1 MSKQPE
7 TPKSPSQPPLLN
19 RKHQTRAQREAEV
32 RQRVVIGTAV
42 VAVLAVIILIVGA
55 AYSVFFEP
63 QQTMATIDGQTI
75 TREQLFRRINY
86 ERFRVYKLEQSVR
99 AQSTELLADPN
110 SAQFFAQYVTQ
121 QQQQI
126 LSQYEN
132 LDFTVLETMIEE
144 RLLEKAATDR
154 GITVTDEEVNTEIRR
169 QMAQL
174 QPDAA
179 IIQEDLDAT
188 ATGIANVTATA
199 AAFTP
204 TPEVTATATITDT
217 AIVTATA
224 VTTDSA
230 ATPAATATAAGP
242 TVTPF
247 PTPTFAPTSTPNVFT
262 DDKYQ
267 PVYSAFISEMQSRTG
282 FTEADFRTVVRAQLF
297 REKLRTEIRDAV
309 DVTDVVTTEEQVHVA
324 HILVAT
330 QEEAAAALAR
340 LQAGEDF
347 AAVAAEIST
356 DTSNNTAGGDLGWF
370 GAGTMVAEFETAA
383 FALTE
388 VGQLSEPVQTQF
400 GWHIIKLLEGPEQRP
415 VADSDI
421 EQAQETEREEAWT
434 TYLQELKSAS
444 AIDRLWDGD
453 IPADPGFRR
462 DMVRPYPTPVPAPTQ
477 PPAPATVAVP
487 LPTEGTDTTTEA
499 TPTVA
504 P

>member
-1 MSKQPE
+1 MAKQPE

-19 RKHQTRAQREAEV
+19 RKHQTRAQREADV

-42 VAVLAVIILIVGA
+42 VAVLAVIVLIIGA
-55 AYSVFFEP
+55 AYSIFFEP
-63 QQTMATIDGQTI
+63 QTTMASINGEII

-99 AQSTELLADPN
+99 AQSEELLADPN
-110 SAQFFAQYVTQ
+110 SAQFFAQYVVQ

-126 LSQYEN
+126 FSQYEN
-132 LDFTVLETMIEE
+132 LDFTVLETMVEE
-144 RLLEKAATDR
+144 RLLQKAAIDR

-174 QPDAA
+174 QTDAA

-188 ATGIANVTATA
+188 ATGVANATATA

-204 TPEVTATATITDT
+204 TPAATATTIVTDT
-217 AIVTATA
+217 AVVTATA
-224 VTTDSA
+224 VTTETA
-230 ATPAATATAAGP
+230 ATPTAAGP

-247 PTPTFAPTSTPNVFT
+247 PTPTFAPTNTPNVFT

-267 PVYSAFISEMQSRTG
+267 PVYSAFISEMQQRTG
-282 FTEADFRTVVRAQLF
+282 FTEADFRAVIMAQLY
-297 REKLRTEIRDAV
+297 REKLREEIRSAV

-340 LQAGEDF
+340 IQAGEDF
-347 AAVAAEIST
+347 AAVAAELST
-356 DTSNNTAGGDLGWF
+356 DTSNNTNGGDLGWF
-370 GAGTMVAEFETAA
+370 GPGTMVAEFETAA

-388 VGQLSEPVQTQF
+388 PGQLSEPVQTQF
-400 GWHIIKLLEGPEQRP
+400 GWHILKLLEGPEQRP
-415 VADSDI
+415 IADSDV
-421 EQAQETEREEAWT
+421 EQAEETKREEAWT
-434 TYLQELKSAS
+434 TYLQELKA
-444 AIDRLWDGD
+444 AATIDRPWNGE

-462 DMVRPYPTPVPAPTQ
+462 DMIRPYPTAVPAPTQ
-477 PPAPATVAVP
+477 PPATATISVP
-487 LPTEGTDTTTEA
+487 LPTEGTEA
-499 TPTVA
+499 TPTTI